1 MALPTGL
8 VLAIPARLRSKC
20 FAFLAKK
27 TSVFQDIFIK
37 MSPKE
42 KDGSPVIDDIVDRLR
57 IMVIP
62 NTPLASEIVIADDL
76 FEGMISPTR
85 GRNLVVD

>member
-1 MALPTGL
+1 MP
-8 VLAIPARLRSKC
+8 
-20 FAFLAKK
+20 
-27 TSVFQDIFIK
+27 
-37 MSPKE
+37 PKE
-42 KDGSPVIDDIVDRLR
+42 KDGSPVIDDMVSHLR

-85 GRNLVVD
+85 GRNLIVVWKKSKSIEQFSTLLAASINW